1 MFIILNLLSLV
12 AIGIIS
18 WYLTGLWTACV
29 VIIFVA
35 FYLLTIL
42 NFYTHFIS
50 NDYQYLEDITAGNQ
64 RVKVHNAHIELV
76 KKEMEDVKAAIQS
89 GANNKGIIGANLMG
103 KAADMI
109 KKNIETTKVVVPAVI
124 KEVVTKEN
132 TWGGNSGGATVPK

>member
-1 MFIILNLLSLV
+1 
-12 AIGIIS
+12 
-18 WYLTGLWTACV
+18 

-50 NDYQYLEDITAGNQ
+50 NDYQYLEDITAVNQ

-109 KKNIETTKVVVPAVI
+109 KKNIETTKVVVPAVL

-132 TWGGNSGGATVPK
+132 TWGANSGGSTVPK

>member
-50 NDYQYLEDITAGNQ
+50 NDYQYLEDITAVNQ

-109 KKNIETTKVVVPAVI
+109 KKNIETTKVVVPTVI

-132 TWGGNSGGATVPK
+132 TWGVNSGGATVPK

>member
-1 MFIILNLLSLV
+1 LSLV

-50 NDYQYLEDITAGNQ
+50 NDYQYLEDITAVNQ

-103 KAADMI
+103 KGADMI
-109 KKNIETTKVVVPAVI
+109 KKNIETTKVVVPAVL

-132 TWGGNSGGATVPK
+132 TWGANSGGSTVPK

>member
-50 NDYQYLEDITAGNQ
+50 NDYQYLEDITAVNQ